1 MIVFSAKRIALVSV
15 LLIGLGSL
23 FASVNCS
30 FIDSLSHAYS
40 KERDCRTRALQLATI
55 SVDKLPQ
62 EAKATLRLIKRGG
75 PFPYRK
81 GGSTFYNREG
91 RLPNRPRNYYR
102 EYTVKTPGKRHRG
115 ARRIVAGSCGEF
127 YYTKDH
133 YRTFKLIKE

>member
-1 MIVFSAKRIALVSV
+1 MSVVSTKRTALVTI

-23 FASVNCS
+23 LPSVNCS

-40 KERDCRTRALQLATI
+40 KDKGYRIKALQLATI
-55 SVDKLPQ
+55 SADKLPQ

-75 PFPYRK
+75 PFPFRK
-81 GGSTFYNREG
+81 DGATFYNREG

-102 EYTVKTPGKRHRG
+102 EYTVRTPGKRHRG
-115 ARRIVAGSCGEF
+115 ARRIVTGSRGEF
-127 YYTKDH
+127 YYTNDH